1 MSVSKPS
8 VALNNLRAVAILAL
22 IAFHSVS
29 AYLSWLGPEPF
40 PFDQSPYR
48 WRAFPIV
55 DSRRWLG
62 FDIFCGWQDVYL
74 MALLFFLSGL
84 FAWPSLVRKRPQ
96 RFLRDRFLRLGAPFV
111 FAMVVLVPLALY
123 PAYRVT
129 AVDTSVAAYARH
141 FLALP
146 FWPNGQ
152 VWFLWQLLILA
163 SLAAALHRF
172 ARRAVERLAELSS
185 SAETRPGQ
193 FYMGL
198 SGVAALAYVPLALAF
213 TPWAWVEHG
222 PFGFQLSRPL
232 LYAVFY
238 LAGLGVGAHG
248 LERGLLAA
256 DAGAAMARVVRGRAS
271 LFLLLDGPDRPH
283 LDRHTSA
290 VRPASCGGC
299 QLRGGVRRQLLFRA
313 RWLAAIRR
321 EARRDLEPLGGKR
334 LRYVS
339 ASLSIRH
346 LAAVRPA
353 GRRIVR
359 HRKSDDRRRRSV
371 AACLGDERRDALASR
386 RLAPCRRRGSAGAK
400 APFAGAGR
408 VVAQRHCVAGRAR
421 RAVSA
426 STTCDWR

>member
-256 DAGAAMARVVRGRAS
+256 DGM
-271 LFLLLDGPDRPH
+271 L
-283 LDRHTSA
+283 
-290 VRPASCGGC
+290 
-299 QLRGGVRRQLLFRA
+299 
-313 RWLAAIRR
+313 
-321 EARRDLEPLGGKR
+321 ARRWPEWFAVAL
-334 LRYVS
+334 
-339 ASLSIRH
+339 LSFFCWMG
-346 LAAVRPA
+346 LT
-353 GRRIVR
+353 
-359 HRKSDDRRRRSV
+359 
-371 AACLGDERRDALASR
+371 ALTLIAT
-386 RLAPCRRRGSAGAK
+386 P
-400 APFAGAGR
+400 APFALQVAADVSYAAACAGSCFFALAGSLRFGARPVGILSR
-408 VVAQRHCVAGRAR
+408 WAENAFGMYLLHYPFVIWLQYALLGVALFAIAKATIVVAGALLLAWGMSVAMRSLPVASRLVGEEGALAQKRRSPEPGELSLNAIASPVERAER
-421 RAVSA
+421 
-426 STTCDWR
+426 